1 MFGIAWG
8 VFSLLLLVGLGEGF
22 RSGNKKQFDT
32 LGENVMFIWS
42 GRAPAMQGSF
52 TALRQYYLTD
62 RDNQDILRECRSVGA
77 AAPVISRN
85 DIRAV
90 SDFFQASGTILGVPA
105 MFNQIRYLPMKE
117 GRWLNAMD
125 VVQKRAVIVLGDEVQ
140 RTLFTGR
147 PAVGSTVL
155 LNGVQF
161 EVIGTLERIGHG
173 DNNTFNLRS
182 FVPFTTM
189 REYFRPINVGESP
202 DVISFINYQPKT
214 RAVHELAQLEV
225 HRVIARNHGFDP
237 NNPDSFDEWD
247 TVKTVDQVGKIFD
260 AMNTFLGSVGLVTLG
275 LGAIGIINIMLVA
288 VADRT
293 QEIGLRKALG
303 ATNTSIMFQFFV
315 EGAFL
320 TLLSGMVGIAAAAG
334 LMAALSGVSLGE
346 GFDPP
351 KLVAR
356 TAALAV
362 VSLAVAGV
370 AILVASQMNTLHRP
384 AGAGQHAGR
393 ATAMRVRI
401 APPCPPVTCLVKW
414 WVMRTWTST
423 ATGAMTR
430 SMGTSGIPARSR
442 LDGLRIMWGTGTG
455 SPRGDGRGWKMSRGD
470 SLRSTTDAGRL

>member
-1 MFGIAWG
+1 VRLLFDIFGQTLQTLWGHKLRSFLTMFGIAWG

-42 GRAPAMQGSF
+42 GRAPAVQGSF

-62 RDNQDILRECRSVGA
+62 RDYHDILRDCGDVGA

-90 SDFFQASGTILGVPA
+90 SDFFQASGQMLGVPA
-105 MFNQIRYLPMKE
+105 MFNQIRYLPIKE
-117 GRWLNAMD
+117 GRWLNDLDIA
-125 VVQKRAVIVLGDEVQ
+125 QKRAVIVLGEEVR
-140 RTLFTGR
+140 RTLFPGR
-147 PAVGSTVL
+147 PAVGSTIL

-161 EVIGTLERIGHG
+161 EVIGTLQRIGHG

-182 FVPFTTM
+182 FLPFSTM
-189 REYFRPINVGESP
+189 REYFRPINVGEAP

-214 RAVHELAQLEV
+214 RAVHEVAKQEV
-225 HRVIARNHGFDP
+225 HKVIARNHGFDP
-237 NNPDSFDEWD
+237 DNPDSFDEWD
-247 TVKTVDQVGKIFD
+247 TVQTVDQVGKIFD

-293 QEIGLRKALG
+293 REIGLRKALG
-303 ATNTSIMFQFFV
+303 ATNTSIMFQFFI

-320 TLLSGMVGIAAAAG
+320 TLLSGVAGIAAAAAV
-334 LMAALSGVSLGE
+334 MAVLSGVQLGE

-362 VSLAVAGV
+362 ASLAVAGV
-370 AILVASQMNTLHRP
+370 A
-384 AGAGQHAGR
+384 AG
-393 ATAMRVRI
+393 
-401 APPCPPVTCLVKW
+401 LY
-414 WVMRTWTST
+414 
-423 ATGAMTR
+423 
-430 SMGTSGIPARSR
+430 PARR
-442 LDGLRIMWGTGTG
+442 AALLQPVEALR
-455 SPRGDGRGWKMSRGD
+455 KE
-470 SLRSTTDAGRL
+470 